1 MFDKIKGKM
10 MDQDT
15 TPAPAPVRSSAPTPA
30 PHRAPP
36 SYETQA
42 TASESI
48 TSISAGLTVT
58 GKISGEGTVKIFG
71 RVEGEISASNVF
83 VCADAQV
90 EGNINAQDLT
100 VGGRIKGTMQAQRV
114 KLLGTADVE
123 GDIFHQSLVV
133 EENARFEGSSR
144 RKENMADRPVSIPA
158 KSASPV
164 VPSQAADNAPA
175 RAVQQ
180 PPQPNPAP
188 VHLVSDSQVR
198 TAQIPPAQAL

>member
-15 TPAPAPVRSSAPTPA
+15 TLAPAPTRSSAPAPA
-30 PHRAPP
+30 SNRAPP

-42 TASESI
+42 VASESI
-48 TSISAGLTVT
+48 TSISSGLTVV

-71 RVEGEISASNVF
+71 RVEGEISATSVF

-90 EGNINAQDLT
+90 EGNIHAQDLT
-100 VGGRIKGTMQAQRV
+100 IGGRIKGTMQAQRV
-114 KLLGTADVE
+114 KLLGTAQVE

-144 RKENMADRPVSIPA
+144 RKENMADKPATAPA
-158 KSASPV
+158 KSATASP
-164 VPSQAADNAPA
+164 SHAADNAPA
-175 RAVQQ
+175 KVAQPQQ
-180 PPQPNPAP
+180 PTPGP